1 MRRLLTTF
9 IWSFLFVG
17 LVGGSVFQAKIEEKQ
32 EEKKEEKKDND
43 KGQKPIVIII
53 WEKAWPIVIRESQ
66 QQNTP
71 DLFELQRDNVL

>member
-1 MRRLLTTF
+1 MRRFLTTF

-17 LVGGSVFQAKIEEKQ
+17 LVGGVVFQEKQ
-32 EEKKEEKKDND
+32 EEKKEEKKEND

-66 QQNTP
+66 QENTP
-71 DLFELQRDNVL
+71 DLFELQGDIVL

>member
-9 IWSFLFVG
+9 IWSFLLVGFVG
-17 LVGGSVFQAKIEEKQ
+17 GGVVFQEKK
-32 EEKKEEKKDND
+32 EDKKEEKKDNE

-71 DLFELQRDNVL
+71 DLFELQRDNTL